1 MKRVARRVCKRK
13 EKFISLF
20 GEDCIAIEHIGSTS
34 VQGLGAKPLID
45 MMIGVTDLQIIEK
58 WIDDLLKLDMSMFR
72 KKHLIGVF

>member
-1 MKRVARRVCKRK
+1 MARRVFNRKR
-13 EKFISLF
+13 EFISLF

-45 MMIGVTDLQIIEK
+45 MMIGVTDLQIIKK
-58 WIDDLLKLDMSMFR
+58 WIEDLLKIDMSMFQ

>member
-1 MKRVARRVCKRK
+1 MARRVFNRKR
-13 EKFISLF
+13 KFISLF

-58 WIDDLLKLDMSMFR
+58 
-72 KKHLIGVF
+72 